1 MGCNL
6 VKNKIICSFFIFG
19 LLAATSAQAGSYKLA
34 VKRYMKG
41 HLETMS
47 ESLERL
53 DNGEAVCGIGVQD
66 AWNRTIV
73 NVSDAGAAN
82 NLQPG
87 DEIMTVNGEDTVD
100 EPGSFQKLVRKFS
113 SNDQLTLTV
122 MRSGEAID
130 LKTSCIDGSEKFGLQ
145 AEMLRFAAKG
155 KWKKCV
161 ATSKNIDA
169 LDGRKSLFTA
179 TYRNT
184 CIEANR
190 CGWRCKNPT
199 LVDARSLYEVNVTE
213 LEAVTLGNV
222 KIGGVK
228 TSVQNGIKWLEEA
241 GYADLATDLQSR
253 FSAAD
258 ASQSNSVVAISLP
271 SLEALDTGR

>member
-1 MGCNL
+1 
-6 VKNKIICSFFIFG
+6 VKNKIVCSFVIFG

-66 AWNRTIV
+66 AWNRTV
-73 NVSDAGAAN
+73 VSISEAGTTN
-82 NLQPG
+82 SLQPG
-87 DEIMTVNGEDTVD
+87 DEIMSVNGEDTVD

-130 LKTSCIDGSEKFGLQ
+130 LKTTCIDGSQKFGLQ

-155 KWKKCV
+155 KWKQCV
-161 ATSKNIDA
+161 ATSENIDA

-199 LVDARSLYEVNVTE
+199 LVDAKSLYEVNVTE
-213 LEAVTLGNV
+213 LEAVTLANV
-222 KIGGVK
+222 KIGGVEA
-228 TSVQNGIKWLEEA
+228 SVQNGIKWLEEA

-258 ASQSNSVVAISLP
+258 ASQSNPVIAISL
-271 SLEALDTGR
+271 SSIEALDIGR

>member
-1 MGCNL
+1 
-6 VKNKIICSFFIFG
+6 
-19 LLAATSAQAGSYKLA
+19 
-34 VKRYMKG
+34 MKG

-47 ESLERL
+47 ESLGRL

-66 AWNRTIV
+66 AWNRTVV
-73 NVSDAGAAN
+73 NVSEAGAAN
-82 NLQPG
+82 GLQAG
-87 DEIMTVNGEDTVD
+87 DEIMSVNDEETEDKA
-100 EPGSFQKLVRKFS
+100 GSFQKLVRQFS
-113 SNDQLTLTV
+113 ADDRLTLNV
-122 MRSGEAID
+122 MRDGEEID
-130 LKTSCIDGSEKFGLQ
+130 LNASCIDGTEKFSLQ

-155 KWKKCV
+155 KWKQCV
-161 ATSKNIDA
+161 ATSQNIDA

-190 CGWRCKNPT
+190 CGWRCKKPT
-199 LVDARSLYEVNVTE
+199 LVDAKSLYEVNVTE

-222 KIGGVK
+222 KISGVK

-241 GYADLATDLQSR
+241 GYANLATDLQSR
-253 FSAAD
+253 LSAAN
-258 ASQSNSVVAISLP
+258 ASQSNPVVAISRP

>member
-1 MGCNL
+1 
-6 VKNKIICSFFIFG
+6 VKNKIVCSVLIFG
-19 LLAATSAQAGSYKLA
+19 MLAATSAQAGSYKLA

-66 AWNRTIV
+66 AWNRTV
-73 NVSDAGAAN
+73 VRVSEAGAAN
-82 NLQPG
+82 GLRSG
-87 DEIMTVNGEDTVD
+87 DEIMSVNDEQTEN
-100 EPGSFQKLVRKFS
+100 EPGSYEKLVRKFS
-113 SNDQLTLTV
+113 AEDQLRLTV
-122 MRSGEAID
+122 MRSGAAVELNA
-130 LKTSCIDGSEKFGLQ
+130 SCMDGSEKFGLQ

-155 KWKKCV
+155 KWKQCI
-161 ATSKNIDA
+161 ATSHNIDT

-199 LVDARSLYEVNVTE
+199 LVDAKSLYEVNVTE
-213 LEAVTLGNV
+213 LEAVTMGNV
-222 KIGGVK
+222 DIVGVK
-228 TSVQNGIKWLEEA
+228 TSVQNGIKWLEET
-241 GYADLATDLQSR
+241 GYADLAADLQSR
-253 FSAAD
+253 FNAAN
-258 ASQSNSVVAISLP
+258 AMQSNRVVAIALP
-271 SLEALDTGR
+271 SLETLDTGS